1 MTPTAGRLH
10 VIAGPMFA
18 GKTEQLI
25 TRVTRA
31 RLAGR
36 DPLVLSHG
44 LDTRGGEE
52 RLHTHSGAST
62 PATMVT
68 SCAEIEDLA
77 RRHRPAVLAIDEAQ
91 FFGEGLVAL
100 VDRLLASGTDVIL
113 AGLSVTFDGRPFSP
127 LPELM
132 AVAEQVSKLTAICT
146 LCGQDAAFHIRLLS
160 STEARAD
167 PLGPSAPLVGGSE
180 SYAARCRTHRDALR
194 EDASRSS
201 G

>member
-1 MTPTAGRLH
+1 MSRTAGSLH

-25 TRVTRA
+25 GRVTRA

-36 DPLVLSHG
+36 DPLTLSHG
-44 LDTRGGEE
+44 LDTRGGEG
-52 RLHTHSGAST
+52 RLHAHSGASA
-62 PATMVT
+62 PATAVT
-68 SCAEIEDLA
+68 SCPEIEELA

-91 FFGEGLVAL
+91 FFGDELAAV
-100 VDRLLASGTDVIL
+100 VDRLLAAGTDVAL

-127 LPELM
+127 LPQLM
-132 AVAEQVSKLTAICT
+132 AVAEQVTKLTAICT
-146 LCGQDAAFHIRLLS
+146 ICGEDAAFHVRL
-160 STEARAD
+160 RAGTGAEED

-180 SYAARCRTHRDALR
+180 SYAARCRTHLDAPR
-194 EDASRSS
+194 STAPQSS